1 MNPTS
6 PPPQENNIGAS
17 QQKDVISII
26 RDSVA
31 DSGQDVE
38 MFLRKLAIL
47 LKDPNNRLVQFG
59 NMVLL
64 AQRKSDDVIEF
75 HTFSTEKAPMNLMRN
90 YIGAAKMAKN
100 QGYKKAI
107 TYADNP
113 AFVELA
119 KRTGLPVKIG
129 QAPKVQGGVAKPMY
143 TFEVEL

>member
-1 MNPTS
+1 MTPTS
-6 PPPQENNIGAS
+6 PPPQENTIAAP

-31 DSGQDVE
+31 KSGQDAE
-38 MFLRKLAIL
+38 MFLRKLATL

-64 AQRKSDDVIEF
+64 AQRKSDDLIEF
-75 HTFSTEKAPMNLMRN
+75 HTFSDEKNPMNLMRN

-119 KRTGLPVKIG
+119 KRTGLKVNIG

-143 TFEVEL
+143 TFEVDL